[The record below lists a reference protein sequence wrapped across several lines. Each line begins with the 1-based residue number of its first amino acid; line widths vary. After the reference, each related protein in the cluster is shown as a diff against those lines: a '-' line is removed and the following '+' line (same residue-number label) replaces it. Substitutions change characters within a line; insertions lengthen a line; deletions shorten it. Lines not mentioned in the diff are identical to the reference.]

1 MSDPLYH
8 SVETEPNPLQN
19 VVGDLWQ
26 SEVVPRL
33 PQDLDAQAKTLQA
46 FVRVRQVKCA
56 SDLLRA
62 VLAYVLCGSS
72 ASFRRL
78 GAWAVLIGLADLSE
92 AAWRKRIRQA
102 SAWLL
107 WLLGELLSV
116 PTQPSTGRV
125 QRVRGRVLLV
135 DATRIQEEGSDGQE
149 WRVHTAYDLLTA
161 RFAEVTVTDKHGGES
176 LLHYHLHP
184 GDIVVAD
191 NGYGYR
197 RSVAVAHGQHA
208 DVVLH
213 ITPDTFPLEDSTQQP
228 LAVLDWLRTP
238 GDSMR
243 SQVCWC
249 CWEGQRYQVRLVAL
263 ALSATA
269 AERARKN
276 KREQARSRGKRVSEQ
291 TLFLAGWVLLI
302 TTLPASEWSASEVLQ
317 LYRARWQI
325 ELVYKRLKQLLRLTR
340 LRAHTP
346 ETAEATVRAVLV
358 AWVLQ
363 EEEAAQLRDEL
374 QQVYTDGPLMET
386 DLAERPISSW
396 LLNALCL
403 DTLRMQVQ
411 GQWSSARLHACAGR
425 VARFVCSS
433 PRRRP
438 QHETR
443 FRRWLRTPPAPVIP
457 PDKPT
462 SAEQIRLS
470 SRL

>member
-1 MSDPLYH
+1 MSDSLYH
-8 SVETEPNPLQN
+8 RREPEPNPLQN
-19 VVGDLWQ
+19 VVGELWQ

-33 PQDLDAQAKTLQA
+33 PKDLDAQAKELKA
-46 FVRVRQVKCA
+46 LVRVRQVKGA

-62 VLAYVLCGSS
+62 VLAYVLCGSA

-78 GAWAVLIGLADLSE
+78 GAWALLIGLADISE
-92 AAWRKRIRQA
+92 AAWRKRVRQA

-116 PTQPSTGRV
+116 PAQPSAGWA
-125 QRVRGRVLLV
+125 QRAGGRVLLI
-135 DATRIQEEGSDGQE
+135 DATRIQEEGGDGQE
-149 WRVHTAYDLLTA
+149 WRIHTAYNLLA
-161 RFAEVTVTDKHGGES
+161 GRFAEVTVTDRHGGES
-176 LLHYHLHP
+176 LLHYHLQP

-197 RSVAVAHGQHA
+197 RSVAVAHSQHA
-208 DVVLH
+208 AVVLH
-213 ITPDTFPLEDSTQQP
+213 ITPDTFPVEDNGGQP
-228 LAVLDWLRTP
+228 LDVQSWLRTP
-238 GDSMR
+238 GEPMR
-243 SQVCWC
+243 SQDCWC
-249 CWEGQRYQVRLVAL
+249 CWEGQRYRVRLVAL
-263 ALSATA
+263 ELSATA
-269 AERARKN
+269 AARARQH

-291 TLFLAGWVLLI
+291 TLFLAGWVVLI
-302 TTLPASEWSASEVLQ
+302 TTLSATEWSASEVLQ

-340 LRAHTP
+340 LRAHPP

-374 QQVYTDGPLMET
+374 VQVQTAGLLLET
-386 DLAERPISSW
+386 ELLERPISRW

-411 GQWSSARLHACAGR
+411 GQWSSVRLHACAGR
-425 VARFVCSS
+425 LARFVCGS
-433 PRRRP
+433 PRQRR

-443 FRRWLRTPPAPVIP
+443 FRLWLNTPPPVP
-457 PDKPT
+457 RH
-462 SAEQIRLS
+462 AEAAFS
-470 SRL
+470 SEGNMA

>member
-1 MSDPLYH
+1 MQ
-8 SVETEPNPLQN
+8 SV
-19 VVGDLWQ
+19 VDDLWQ

-33 PQDLDAQAKTLQA
+33 PRDLAAQAKACKA
-46 FVRVRQVKCA
+46 FVRVRQVACA
-56 SDLLRA
+56 SDLLRG
-62 VLAYVLCGSS
+62 VLAYVLCGSA

-92 AAWRKRIRQA
+92 AAWRKRLRHA

-107 WLLGELLSV
+107 WLLGELLTV
-116 PTQPSTGRV
+116 AAQPEVGLA
-125 QRVRGRVLLV
+125 QRARGRVLLV
-135 DATRIQEEGSDGQE
+135 DATRIQEEGQHGQE
-149 WRVHTAYDLLTA
+149 WRVHTAYNLLA
-161 RFAEVTVTDKHGGES
+161 GRFAEVTISDRHTGES
-176 LLHYHLHP
+176 LQHYHLQS

-197 RSVAVAHGQHA
+197 RSVARADHQHA
-208 DVVLH
+208 AVVLH
-213 ITPDTFPLEDSTQQP
+213 ITPETFPLEDSAQHP
-228 LAVLDWLRTP
+228 LDVLKWLRSP
-238 GDSMR
+238 GEPIR

-249 CWEGQRYQVRLVAL
+249 VWEGERYQVRLVAL
-263 ALSATA
+263 ELSATA
-269 AERARKN
+269 AMRARQN

-302 TTLPASEWSASEVLQ
+302 TTLAAAEWSATEVLQ

-340 LRAHTP
+340 LRAHTV
-346 ETAEATVRAVLV
+346 ETAEATVRALLV

-374 QQVYTDGPLMET
+374 LQVQTDGPLMATEFI
-386 DLAERPISSW
+386 ERPISRW

-403 DTLRMQVQ
+403 DTLRLQVQ
-411 GQWSSARLHACAGR
+411 GQWSSARLHACVGR
-425 VARFVCSS
+425 LARFVCGS
-433 PRRRP
+433 PRQRR

-443 FRRWLRTPPAPVIP
+443 FRRWLHEPPPTHAVRADDTP
-457 PDKPT
+457 T
-462 SAEQIRLS
+462 AEPQTRLS